1 MAQPIPAAGAD
12 RMHALYGRELY
23 MSMTVNGQWSAKW
36 QPVVDAFIANFSAGE
51 LGAGVALH
59 YRGELVLNVWAGH
72 RTNKLAGIEQQ
83 PWDENTLVNI
93 FSAGKGLVALCVL
106 QLASAGKLSLDQPV
120 AHYWPEFAAEG
131 KEGITTRQLLC
142 HRAGLSAFHQHI
154 ANEQIFDWD
163 AMTRAAAND
172 APWWTP
178 GDAQGYSPFIYG
190 WVLGEIVKR
199 ASGYSSLNDYFQAQV
214 AQPLGVTCH
223 FGVPDESL
231 HHIAD
236 TGPLKRPMGL
246 PNFSTGA
253 DSIAL
258 GKIMKADPRGLTNR
272 AFSNPISLMT
282 ATNSREWR
290 QAQIPAANAHAD
302 ARALATI
309 YGALANPAASAVLD
323 ASVLPLCWQEQTFE
337 QDQTLGLPLRF
348 SHGFML
354 SQHERADCRY
364 GRGAR
369 AFGHPGAGGCIGFA
383 DPDFG
388 LGFGYVTHRMGQGL
402 LIDERAV
409 RLIYA
414 AYAVLE

>member
-1 MAQPIPAAGAD
+1 
-12 RMHALYGRELY
+12 
-23 MSMTVNGQWSAKW
+23 MSITINGQWSPEW
-36 QPVVDAFIANFSAGE
+36 QPLVDAFAANFAMGE
-51 LGAGVALH
+51 EGAGVALH
-59 YRGELVLNVWAGH
+59 YRNELVVNMWAGH
-72 RTNKLAGIEQQ
+72 CSNKLAGIESRE
-83 PWDENTLVNI
+83 WDESTLVNI
-93 FSAGKGLVALCVL
+93 FSTGKGLIAICVL
-106 QLASAGKLSLDQPV
+106 QLVADGKLALDEPV
-120 AHYWPEFAAEG
+120 ANLWPEFAQAD
-131 KEGITTRQLLC
+131 KATITLRQLLC

-154 ANEQIFDWD
+154 ANDQIFDWHK
-163 AMTRAAAND
+163 MAN
-172 APWWTP
+172 AVAIESPWWVP
-178 GDAQGYSPFIYG
+178 GNAQGYSPFMFG
-190 WVLGEIVKR
+190 WALGEIIKR
-199 ASGYSSLNDYFQAQV
+199 ASGYASVNDYFQEKV
-214 AQPLGVTCH
+214 AGPLGVNCY
-223 FGVPDESL
+223 FGVPDFLLER
-231 HHIAD
+231 IAD
-236 TGPLKRPMGL
+236 AGPLKRPTGL

-258 GKIMKADPRGLTNR
+258 GKIMKADPRGVTNR

-309 YGALANPAASAVLD
+309 YGTLAMSAGLLD
-323 ASVLPLCWQEQTFE
+323 GAVLPLCWQEQTFE

-369 AFGHPGAGGCIGFA
+369 AFGHPGAGGCVAFA
-383 DPDFG
+383 DPDFE

-409 RLIYA
+409 RLIDA
-414 AYAVLE
+414 AYAVLEQRHE